1 MASVPSGADIR
12 RLEDTV
18 FEQAENNREHVE
30 DQVKALK
37 TKLAEAVIA
46 EKNDLV
52 GALKAQIAELKDE
65 LAHRTVA
72 PGGGGGGGGGGGV
85 VVNIV
90 NNAPPPPAPAA
101 PASILDRP
109 GPSEPALT
117 VAEVSS

>member
-1 MASVPSGADIR
+1 MASVSSGADIR

-18 FEQAENNREHVE
+18 LEQAENNREHVE
-30 DQVKALK
+30 DQVKALETQLLDAVMADK
-37 TKLAEAVIA
+37 T
-46 EKNDLV
+46 DLV
-52 GALKAQIAELKDE
+52 GALKAQIAEVKDA
-65 LAHRTVA
+65 LARPV
-72 PGGGGGGGGGGGV
+72 PPGGGGGGGGGV

>member
-1 MASVPSGADIR
+1 MASVSSGADIR

-18 FEQAENNREHVE
+18 LEQAENNREHVE

-37 TKLAEAVIA
+37 TQLAEAVIA

-72 PGGGGGGGGGGGV
+72 PGGGGGGGGV

>member
-18 FEQAENNREHVE
+18 LEQAENNREHVE
-30 DQVKALK
+30 DQVKALETQLLDAVMADK
-37 TKLAEAVIA
+37 T
-46 EKNDLV
+46 DLV

-72 PGGGGGGGGGGGV
+72 PGGGGGGGGGV

>member
-18 FEQAENNREHVE
+18 LEQAENNREHVE

-37 TKLAEAVIA
+37 TQLAEAVIA

-72 PGGGGGGGGGGGV
+72 PGGGGGGGGV